1 METKIE
7 DVPDDS
13 ESRDQIRI
21 NLVIKSEQITEVIFW
36 KFLFCVRFW
45 IFNLGLFVPE
55 TNWTLVE
62 YGKSCP
68 VVHMDLFLGHIL
80 LLHWHDLCDRL
91 ADNSSGFGSTK
102 FNLSDHH
109 GIDLFFGNFT
119 KKKKY
124 LDPKKMS
131 KYLKNKKNRQNE
143 EKQKHSSKNI
153 NKVSRIF
160 HPIIQLKGET

>member
-1 METKIE
+1 MKRKISESEKVEKVQMETKIE

-21 NLVIKSEQITEVIFW
+21 NLVIKSEQITEVIFL
-36 KFLFCVRFW
+36 KFFFCVRFW
-45 IFNLGLFVPE
+45 NLNLGFFVPE

-62 YGKSCP
+62 YGKSCS
-68 VVHMDLFLGHIL
+68 VVHMDLILGHIL

-119 KKKKY
+119 KKKTIWTQKKCQNRKY
-124 LDPKKMS
+124 LTNQKI
-131 KYLKNKKNRQNE
+131 RQNE
-143 EKQKHSSKNI
+143 EK
-153 NKVSRIF
+153 
-160 HPIIQLKGET
+160 